1 MVGDGLY
8 SHREDKNQILR
19 SEDRSSSVFKMMH
32 LASLSSCKGGLR
44 PNILAAM
51 TASSHAFS
59 TGEGRKE
66 QEIDGLMDVAS
77 AVMC

>member
-51 TASSHAFS
+51 TAFS
-59 TGEGRKE
+59 MGEGRKE